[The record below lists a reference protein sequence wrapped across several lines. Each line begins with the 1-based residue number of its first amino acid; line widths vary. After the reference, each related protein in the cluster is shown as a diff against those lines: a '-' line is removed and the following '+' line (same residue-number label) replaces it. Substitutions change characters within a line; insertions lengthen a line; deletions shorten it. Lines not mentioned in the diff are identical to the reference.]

1 MLKITIAELFL
12 MSLGCSIMNDS
23 KITIS
28 LEEVN
33 SSQVDAEIHRQ
44 DVAGRMAQHQ
54 EAVKQNYGHLEG
66 GVNGSGIFQKAIV
79 YMAFFGFISSL
90 LGWAVGEG
98 IRHIEE
104 KHPWEVASTA
114 FYFFNKEKPNATA
127 SEFNAFL
134 SNTRNKYPEL
144 SNNQFLQNEF
154 WNRSDKDIEQAISNA
169 KSEIRLLDIMWSLL
183 IASITGIG
191 LSIAEAI
198 VGKKWE
204 LAVKNGLLGGMLGIV
219 GGLLVDYIANWLYH
233 AMGGGQGNEIGFQQ
247 IFARSLG
254 WGILG
259 GFVAISPGIIM
270 HSWKK
275 FGLGIAGG
283 IIGGMI
289 GGMLFDP
296 ICYILNSVVFARFVN
311 IVALG
316 IGTAIA
322 TVWLENV
329 AKQGWL
335 KVASGLIA
343 GKQFILYRNPTV
355 IGSSPKSEIYLFKD
369 PQVAP
374 KHAAIN
380 KRDNNFLITSIEN
393 SIVFVNEQQVVQE
406 KLKTGDRIR
415 IGNTTFIFEAKVL
428 KNTR

>member
-1 MLKITIAELFL
+1 
-12 MSLGCSIMNDS
+12 MNDS
-23 KITIS
+23 KITVS

-44 DVAGRMAQHQ
+44 DIAGRMAQHQ
-54 EAVKQNYGHLEG
+54 ETVKHNYGNPETIANKS
-66 GVNGSGIFQKAIV
+66 GVFQKAIV
-79 YMAFFGFISSL
+79 YMTFFGFIFSL
-90 LGWAVGEG
+90 LGWAVGEVVQ
-98 IRHIEE
+98 RIEE
-104 KHPWEVASTA
+104 NHPWYFASSA
-114 FYFFNKEKPNATA
+114 FHFFDKEKPNATA
-127 SEFNAFL
+127 NEFYAFL
-134 SNTRNKYPEL
+134 SDTRSRFSKQ

-154 WNRSDKDIEQAISNA
+154 WNRSDRDIEQAISKA
-169 KSEIRLLDIMWSLL
+169 KSEIRLLDIMWFLL
-183 IASITGIG
+183 IACITGIG

-198 VGKKWE
+198 VGKNLD
-204 LAVKNGLLGGMLGIV
+204 LAVKNGLLGAILGAI
-219 GGLLVDYIANWLYH
+219 GGVFVSFIANGLYH
-233 AMGGGQGNEIGFQQ
+233 VMGGGQGNDITFQQ

-254 WGILG
+254 WGVLG
-259 GFVAISPGIIM
+259 GFVAISPGIILK
-270 HSWKK
+270 SWKK
-275 FGLGIAGG
+275 FGLGVAGG
-283 IIGGMI
+283 VIGGMI
-289 GGMLFDP
+289 GGLLFDP
-296 ICYILNSVVFARFVN
+296 ICYVFNSVIFARFVN

-316 IGTAIA
+316 IGVAIA

-343 GKQFILYRNPTV
+343 GKQFILYRNPTI

-380 KRDNNFLITSIEN
+380 NRDGDFLITSIEN
-393 SIVFVNEQQVVQE
+393 STIYVNERQVIQE
-406 KLKTGDRIR
+406 KLKSGDQIR